1 MTEIAYHPTHVR
13 ALRETFKAL
22 RTSEFPWTADTI
34 YLNNAS
40 IGPIPE
46 RTRRALDEFTAKRTA
61 PHLLPDR
68 ELFTGLAEAR
78 LGVAQLINADPSEIA
93 LATNTGYGLNLA
105 AQALPL
111 KKGDTVLLS
120 DKEFPANVYPWLMLV
135 DQVLTVE
142 MARCTSQAW
151 PAEDRLLEELR
162 EQRV

>member
-22 RTSEFPWTADTI
+22 RTAEFPWTADTI

-68 ELFTGLAEAR
+68 ELFPGLQAARVAVAR
-78 LGVAQLINADPSEIA
+78 LLNADPAEIA
-93 LATNTGYGLNLA
+93 LATNTSQDRKSTRLN
-105 AQALPL
+105 
-111 KKGDTVLLS
+111 S
-120 DKEFPANVYPWLMLV
+120 
-135 DQVLTVE
+135 
-142 MARCTSQAW
+142 SH
-151 PAEDRLLEELR
+151 
-162 EQRV
+162 

>member
-68 ELFTGLAEAR
+68 ELLGGLQVASEA
-78 LGVAQLINADPSEIA
+78 VARLINAETGEIA
-93 LATNTGYGLNLA
+93 LTTNTSFGLNVA
-105 AQALPL
+105 ARALPL
-111 KKGDTVLLS
+111 QRGDVLLVS
-120 DKEFPANVYPWLMLV
+120 DREFPA
-135 DQVLTVE
+135 
-142 MARCTSQAW
+142 
-151 PAEDRLLEELR
+151 
-162 EQRV
+162 